1 MADTAIVLKHLQD
14 AGLDPTPKLPY
25 TALNAHKA
33 ADGLGLDRLPLAY
46 LDSATNNLVA
56 TDNLPF
62 LINAP
67 GRYALIVSSAAIAN
81 TGTPTFFNKSATITG
96 DALTA
101 LNTVGAV
108 LRVTA
113 SGDITTR
120 ASSPGRVG
128 FGIYPN
134 AGALTFINTS
144 AGDNAELAV
153 NLTAQWHILSV
164 STVRTTGASATLALG
179 GMIALPGIAPV
190 LNSGNTETVD
200 LTANVTIEVAWDWE
214 TADAAN
220 SATMTQLIIE
230 IFRSGATVS

>member
-67 GRYALIVSSAAIAN
+67 GRYALIASAAAIAN
-81 TGTPTFFNKSATITG
+81 TATPTFFNKSATITG

-113 SGDITTR
+113 AGVLTTK
-120 ASSPGRVG
+120 ASSPGRTG
-128 FGIYPN
+128 CGIYPN
-134 AGALTFINTS
+134 SGGVTLLNSNAT
-144 AGDNAELAV
+144 DNASLAAS
-153 NLTAQWHILSV
+153 LSAAWHMV
-164 STVRTTGASATLALG
+164 CVATVRTTGASATVASG
-179 GMIALPGIAPV
+179 GMVALPGIAAV
-190 LNSGNTETVD
+190 VQIGATLTID
-200 LTANVTIEVAWDWE
+200 LTSNVTMDVAWDWE
-214 TADAAN
+214 TADPDN
-220 SATMTQLIIE
+220 SSIMTQLIIE
-230 IFRSGATVS
+230 IFRSGATAS